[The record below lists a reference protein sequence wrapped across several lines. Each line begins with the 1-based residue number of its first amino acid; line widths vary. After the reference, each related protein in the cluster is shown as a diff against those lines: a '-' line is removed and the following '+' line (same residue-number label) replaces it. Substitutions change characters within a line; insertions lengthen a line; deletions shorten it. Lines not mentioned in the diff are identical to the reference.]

1 MKGLTPVN
9 GLRVPKRVA
18 FATRTASNER
28 RNSVAARPGVQ
39 IDRAVKSGASVG
51 TGNAKNETP
60 RAGRAPS
67 GSFVK
72 HGGAIAGDREIL

>member
-28 RNSVAARPGVQ
+28 RNRVQ